1 MFEVGSD
8 HSTLLRG
15 AKTGLECLC
24 KLLQVLRADTHMRKS
39 RQPRST
45 QARGTQAPG
54 HTHQGAI
61 AVGVEFV
68 EGFSRFVFQLHRAAP
83 PSAPRLRSRIGA
95 PQAAS
100 SRRPVSIRTPSCG
113 CCFVHDEL
121 ADGAGR
127 TESWRCCEEKAP
139 APCCPGITLAGAPPA
154 PPRAALVFLCNAW
167 NRTSRQLRVKK
178 NCSDVVDKRISTDI
192 SSRHGRHEP
201 LSGFNVSLCSCLD
214 ASCRPLGM
222 SDPDM
227 TPAHPPL
234 YTPMSVEGQTVLITG
249 ATAGIGEATAWRFAE
264 AGARLVLLGRRTE
277 RLEALKGALSE
288 AYPSLPE
295 VCCVTFDV
303 QEIAKIGELP
313 TELPE
318 SHRCVDILVNNAGL
332 ALGVAGVA
340 ENDMEHVRQ
349 MIDTNVTA
357 VMAFTRAFVPGM
369 RSRGRGHLIN
379 IGSIAGHECYS
390 GGSVYCAT
398 KHAID
403 AFTTAARHDLL
414 GTPIRVTAISPGL
427 VNTEFS
433 MIRYGDKS
441 SADKLYE
448 NISPLVAA
456 DIADNV
462 MYAATRPKHVQIAD
476 MIVLATNQAAAKALA
491 RVGQSLGGPQ

>member
-1 MFEVGSD
+1 MS
-8 HSTLLRG
+8 G
-15 AKTGLECLC
+15 A
-24 KLLQVLRADTHMRKS
+24 RDM
-39 RQPRST
+39 
-45 QARGTQAPG
+45 
-54 HTHQGAI
+54 
-61 AVGVEFV
+61 
-68 EGFSRFVFQLHRAAP
+68 
-83 PSAPRLRSRIGA
+83 
-95 PQAAS
+95 
-100 SRRPVSIRTPSCG
+100 
-113 CCFVHDEL
+113 
-121 ADGAGR
+121 
-127 TESWRCCEEKAP
+127 
-139 APCCPGITLAGAPPA
+139 PPA
-154 PPRAALVFLCNAW
+154 
-167 NRTSRQLRVKK
+167 Q
-178 NCSDVVDKRISTDI
+178 
-192 SSRHGRHEP
+192 
-201 LSGFNVSLCSCLD
+201 
-214 ASCRPLGM
+214 CR
-222 SDPDM
+222 
-227 TPAHPPL
+227 PPL
-234 YTPMSVEGQTVLITG
+234 YTPMSLEGQTVLITG

-277 RLEALKGALSE
+277 RLEALKRALSE

-318 SHRCVDILVNNAGL
+318 SHRSVDILVNNAGL

-357 VMAFTRAFVPGM
+357 VMAFTRAFLPGM

-379 IGSIAGHECYS
+379 NGSIAGHEAYQ

-433 MIRYGDKS
+433 TIRFGDKS

-448 NISPLVAA
+448 DISPLVAA

-491 RVGQSLGGPQ
+491 RVGPSLGGPQ